1 MIAVAEVVAMEAL
14 AEAEENSK
22 QFKNKNMA
30 KEKELKEAEGIKFDA
45 SAVNESIKV
54 GTKFFYGER
63 KKVEIL
69 KKVGNHYNVGD
80 IIEPHVTKADYLIS
94 QGWAKEVK

>member
-1 MIAVAEVVAMEAL
+1 MRIVNNL
-14 AEAEENSK
+14 
-22 QFKNKNMA
+22 KNKNMA
-30 KEKELKEAEGIKFDA
+30 KEKELKEAVGVKFDA
-45 SAVNESIKV
+45 KEVNASMKV
-54 GTKFFYGER
+54 GQKLFYGER

-69 KKVGNHYNVGD
+69 EKVGNHYNVGD

>member
-1 MIAVAEVVAMEAL
+1 
-14 AEAEENSK
+14 
-22 QFKNKNMA
+22 MA
-30 KEKELKEAEGIKFDA
+30 KEKELKEAVGVKFDA
-45 SAVNESIKV
+45 KEVNASIKV
-54 GTKFFYGER
+54 GQKLFYGER

-69 KKVGNHYNVGD
+69 EKVGNHYNVGD

>member
-1 MIAVAEVVAMEAL
+1 
-14 AEAEENSK
+14 
-22 QFKNKNMA
+22 MA
-30 KEKELKEAEGIKFDA
+30 KEKEAEGIKFDA

-54 GTKFFYGER
+54 GTIFFYGER